1 MAQTMQEAQTTVRN
15 GRAIDY
21 ARLVRIE
28 HALFSLPMFIAG
40 ALVAG
45 RAHFPSWREWVYIV
59 VAGTAARSL
68 ALALNRY
75 IDREIDA
82 RNPRTQTR
90 ELPSGV
96 LSGSQVI
103 WFIGVNLLIYA
114 GAAWLIAPIC
124 LYLSWIPILIFVAYP
139 LMKRFTALCHLG
151 VGAGLAMAPLG
162 GYLAAAKS
170 WPIALDAW
178 LLAIFTW
185 LWVGGFDVI
194 YAQLDVDF
202 DRAHGLYSL
211 PVQLGRRALWVAAGM
226 HACALAALGVL
237 WAHSFAGNDWVWIP
251 GVVLALLFV
260 LQHRHSDRVNWAAF
274 RINSLVGFVMLAF
287 VIVGIMV

>member
-1 MAQTMQEAQTTVRN
+1 MAEVVQETRPGAKN
-15 GRAIDY
+15 GRAVDY

-45 RAHFPSWREWVYIV
+45 KSYFPVWLDWVYIIL
-59 VAGTAARSL
+59 AGTSARNL

-90 ELPSGV
+90 ELPAGA
-96 LSGSQVI
+96 LSTGQVI
-103 WFIGVNLLIYA
+103 WFVGVNLLVYA

-124 LYLSWIPILIFVAYP
+124 LYWSWLPVLIFIAYP
-139 LMKRFTALCHLG
+139 LMKRFTVWCHLG

-170 WPIALDAW
+170 WPIAGEAW
-178 LLAIFTW
+178 WLAAFTL
-185 LWVGGFDVI
+185 LWVGGFDII

-211 PVQLGRRALWVAAGM
+211 PSSMGRPALWIAAGM
-226 HACALAALGVL
+226 HALAMGVL
-237 WAHSFAGNDWVWIP
+237 VILWLGTYDAKPTLVWP
-251 GVVLALLFV
+251 LLAMALLFL
-260 LQHRHSDRVNWAAF
+260 LQHRHSDRVNLAAF

-287 VIVGIMV
+287 VIVGMI